1 MSLSGL
7 ANWALSGGASGGNDD
22 NNDDNNNSNDN
33 SSQQPEAALTEEEI
47 RARRMARIE
56 AMQKR
61 QEEAAAAAASKSE
74 DEPQPMDVDDD
85 GGAASASATSPK
97 PSPTKGSAP
106 MDTDMNSPSQSS
118 AKTTSPSPQPASKK
132 AKQSADPTSKI
143 QRKKEL
149 LIKKTMMI
157 AVGKNQNDSTCVPIQ
172 IDDPTTIGTSTIA
185 ELFANRLAL
194 PANARELTSTVPAQK
209 PLIPYLATC
218 YRKAA
223 DEAKSV
229 RQTAQKKKQQQQD
242 SADKTS
248 SELESM
254 LEEIQNQAVNY
265 AGSALLVPELFE
277 QSAGSADQL
286 HNAALQ
292 SSSGTAG
299 DGNLFFAVAGK
310 DSSFYHMVCAELQS
324 QDNDSFVKIV
334 LGLVARIAKDLKAC
348 ETVNDGVGPTSALG
362 LVTALTSVCSAKA
375 VSVAVTTK
383 LDLYNAANKG
393 DGCRFLPPPEG
404 TPAASEKVPAPPLPP
419 GPPGEDPMSR
429 IMRMQQHQR
438 TKKPYKKRSGVFVER
453 DTLLGLVLRVSTP
466 REDMTG
472 PFKPSSVF
480 RMSPSAA
487 EGHANQQRN
496 QLKVYQNACQQ
507 LVTNLLKGGPV
518 AREPIMKWFAD
529 FLILNEGAT
538 AFRPNAAKVAS
549 ESLLL
554 NASNVLMKLCNPF
567 VSDESKHGLIN
578 LGFVSDAA
586 ANRGVFPTQ
595 GDDALRRLGGN
606 EEGDVEMSSKPY
618 EPTNTFIPQCF
629 FYCARSLALGIVPGL
644 SKHESLERQIAHT
657 YWDLRN
663 RNEDPQNSRNLG
675 FLIMMKNCTEVT
687 LFQEDMVV
695 DSLRFCNLMAE
706 VLVKASDEEL
716 RQMPEFLVDTVC
728 DIVTGIAGE
737 RQKMLAGLNFGN
749 VFQMVVKLLSPAYAT
764 IVTNYNL
771 RAKLGDVLYELY
783 LPDDSTDRRRRRDV
797 PASVTCDPMR
807 GGQTYLLSDPN
818 AQATLAPSLLL
829 LYGEVEHTG
838 FYEKNSH
845 RSKICKLIKYLW
857 NSQEH
862 RSAFQGITA
871 NPDTFIVFANG
882 IMNETNH
889 LMGDVMQKLPEIRAT
904 QLRMENTAEWGRL
917 SEEEQTRVSEAL
929 EENERM
935 VKSSLPLV
943 NQTLAMFGYLNTD
956 EKIRKLFLLPD
967 LLPRLVGMLNHTSSR
982 LVGRQGLE
990 LKVKD
995 PEQYEF
1001 KPKEMLRDL
1010 SAIFALFASNHD
1022 FQLECARRVNP
1033 PDLLT
1038 KAVATCSRLNL
1049 LMGES
1054 LKQFQSLPDLVD
1066 AARLELASG
1075 DEALK
1080 EDAPDEFKDELMS
1093 EYMDDPVI
1101 LPSGH
1106 RVDRSTI
1113 KQHLLNDKM
1122 DPFNRAPMTIDDVR
1136 PDVELKERMDKW
1148 LAEKRAARDSA

>member
-1 MSLSGL
+1 MIVTSVLSKDRRDDQHSAFIMSLSGL
-7 ANWALSGGASGGNDD
+7 ANWALSGGAGGNRNNQDD
-22 NNDDNNNSNDN
+22 DDKNNNNDNNNS
-33 SSQQPEAALTEEEI
+33 SQQSDAALSEEEV

-61 QEEAAAAAASKSE
+61 QEEASAAAAAAASAAATANKQ
-74 DEPQPMDVDDD
+74 DGPQPMDVDD
-85 GGAASASATSPK
+85 GGAAAAPSTSV
-97 PSPTKGSAP
+97 SPGVAVP
-106 MDTDMNSPSQSS
+106 METEVSSPSTASTQ
-118 AKTTSPSPQPASKK
+118 PSSKK
-132 AKQSADPTSKI
+132 AKPSQVDPSSKI

-149 LIKKTMMI
+149 LIKKTMQI
-157 AVGKNQNDSTCVPIQ
+157 TVGSSQSDSTCVPIQ
-172 IDDPTTIGTSTIA
+172 VDDPTTIGIPTIA

-194 PANARELTSTVPAQK
+194 PSNAKELKSVPAQK
-209 PLIPYLATC
+209 PLIQYLATC

-223 DEAKSV
+223 EEAKTI
-229 RQTAQKKKQQQQD
+229 RQIAQKKKQQKQD
-242 SADKTS
+242 PTDDST
-248 SELESM
+248 SELECM

-265 AGSALLVPELFE
+265 AGSSLLVPELFE
-277 QSAGSADQL
+277 QSSGSADQL
-286 HNAALQ
+286 YQAVLQ

-299 DGNLFFAVAGK
+299 DANLFFAVAGK
-310 DSSFYHMVCAELQS
+310 DSSFYHMLCSELETQG
-324 QDNDSFVKIV
+324 NDSFVKIV
-334 LGLVARIAKDLKAC
+334 LGLVSRIAKDLKAC
-348 ETVNDGVGPTSALG
+348 ETVDDGVGPTSALG
-362 LVTALTSVCSAKA
+362 LVTALTSVCSVKA
-375 VSVAVTTK
+375 VAIAVATK

-393 DGCRFLPPPEG
+393 DGCRFLPPPAG
-404 TPAASEKVPAPPLPP
+404 TPAAGEIVPAPPLPP
-419 GPPGEDPMSR
+419 GRPDEDPMNR
-429 IMRMQQHQR
+429 IIRMQQHQR

-472 PFKPSSVF
+472 PFKPSNVF
-480 RMSPSAA
+480 RMSPSSV

-507 LVTNLLKGGPV
+507 LITNLLKGGPV

-529 FLILNEGAT
+529 FLKLNEGAT
-538 AFRPNAAKVAS
+538 AFRPNPAKVAS

-554 NASNVLMKLCNPF
+554 NVSIVLLKLCHPF
-567 VSDESKHGLIN
+567 VADESKHSLIN
-578 LGFVSDAA
+578 LGFVSDST

-606 EEGDVEMSSKPY
+606 DDNDTQMSITPY

-644 SKHESLERQIAHT
+644 TKHESLERQIAHT

-663 RNEDPQNSRNLG
+663 RNQDPQQSRNLG
-675 FLIMMKNCTEVT
+675 FLIMMKNCMDVT

-706 VLVKASDEEL
+706 ILVKASDDEL
-716 RQMPEFLVDTVC
+716 CLLPEFLVDNVC
-728 DIVTGIAGE
+728 DVVTGIAGE
-737 RQKMLAGLNFGN
+737 RPKMLAGLNFGH
-749 VFQMVVKLLSPAYAT
+749 VFKMVVKLLSPAYAT

-783 LPDDSTDRRRRRDV
+783 LPDDSTDRRHRRDV
-797 PASVTCDPMR
+797 PTSVTCDPMR
-807 GGQTYLLSDPN
+807 GGQTYLLSDPD

-845 RSKICKLIKYLW
+845 RAKICKLIKYLW

-862 RSAFQGITA
+862 RSAFQGITSSR
-871 NPDTFIVFANG
+871 DTFVVFANG

-917 SEEEQTRVSEAL
+917 SEEEQTRLSEAL

-956 EKIRKLFLLPD
+956 EKIRNLFLLPD

-990 LKVKD
+990 LKVRPQIKLFI
-995 PEQYEF
+995 Y
-1001 KPKEMLRDL
+1001 KL
-1010 SAIFALFASNHD
+1010 S
-1022 FQLECARRVNP
+1022 RRV
-1033 PDLLT
+1033 
-1038 KAVATCSRLNL
+1038 
-1049 LMGES
+1049 
-1054 LKQFQSLPDLVD
+1054 
-1066 AARLELASG
+1066 ELQRA
-1075 DEALK
+1075 DE
-1080 EDAPDEFKDELMS
+1080 
-1093 EYMDDPVI
+1093 
-1101 LPSGH
+1101 
-1106 RVDRSTI
+1106 
-1113 KQHLLNDKM
+1113 QH
-1122 DPFNRAPMTIDDVR
+1122 
-1136 PDVELKERMDKW
+1136 
-1148 LAEKRAARDSA
+1148 